1 MHGRTGDQKGILTM
15 KILTIDGNNFS
26 DIKGFYDEI
35 DKILTKDL
43 DWKTGHNL
51 DAYNDLLRG
60 GFGVHEYG
68 EPIVLRWFNYEKSKR
83 ELGSDLMLTILEI
96 TLDCNDTG
104 HDCKLELY

>member
-1 MHGRTGDQKGILTM
+1 M
-15 KILTIDGNNFS
+15 KVLTIDGNHFS
-26 DIKGFYDEI
+26 DLEGFYDEI
-35 DKILTKDL
+35 DKILTKGL
-43 DWKTGHNL
+43 DWKTGHGL

-68 EPIVLRWFNYEKSKR
+68 EPIVLKWLNYEKSKR
-83 ELGSDLMLTILEI
+83 ELGTDFILTILEI